1 MSGLLHRSLT
11 GAVLILLV
19 LALRSLCSE
28 RLPKRTFRALW
39 SIALLHLLLPKLPHS
54 PLSLYNMG
62 EWLMGRL
69 HTGGGADLRA
79 GEIRGFAVN
88 RLAGMQSLPSQPAAK
103 EIHWL
108 LLLWVAGAALCA
120 LWFVIG
126 GLRTARR
133 FRDGQPVCA
142 DYAVRWYAADSAR
155 RRIRLRES
163 SHIATPL
170 AYGMLRPTILL
181 PEGFD
186 AREEEMVA
194 CVLLHEEMHLRRGDL
209 WLKVGLVLAACLYW
223 FSPLSWVMLRAANRD
238 IELACDEAVLAH
250 MGLQHRSAYA
260 MALIRMEAR
269 KSEGQ
274 ILASGFAGSALE
286 ARITA
291 IMKAKKTTKTAVAAA
306 IVLCLCVTAGFAAT
320 GDPLV
325 ESVEVSV
332 EAQNAENIKKETI
345 DIDAQLQAVIP
356 PAEEPELEPECEPE
370 EEPELEPEEKPAYDP
385 EAEPEPEV
393 WYWPVPVSNNITG
406 RFGVRAHPVTGEKMV
421 YDHITIAAEKD
432 ILAAQDGKV
441 MEVFFD
447 SYSGNTV
454 VIEHIGYVTM
464 YGHLAEVDVR
474 VGQYVEGGMP
484 IGTAGRT
491 GQATGNCLAFW
502 VSQNGTT
509 VDPLQFY
516 NIEPKFTTGKEIEP
530 VKH

>member
-69 HTGGGADLRA
+69 HTGAGAELRA

-88 RLAGMQSLPSQPAAK
+88 RLPGMQSLPMQPAAN

-108 LLLWVAGAALCA
+108 PLLWAVGAALCA
-120 LWFVIG
+120 LWFAIG
-126 GLRTARR
+126 SLRMLRR
-133 FRDGQPVCA
+133 FRSGRPVCA
-142 DYAVRWYAADSAR
+142 DYAVRWYAADNTR
-155 RRIRLRES
+155 RRIKLRES
-163 SHIATPL
+163 SHVVTPL
-170 AYGMLRPTILL
+170 AYGLLRPTILL
-181 PEGFD
+181 PEDFGD
-186 AREEEMVA
+186 CDDDLVA

-209 WLKVGLVLAACLYW
+209 LLKAGLVLAACLYW
-223 FSPLSWVMLRAANRD
+223 FSPLSWVMLGVANRD
-238 IELACDEAVLAH
+238 IELACDEAVLTH
-250 MGLQHRSAYA
+250 MGLKHRSAYA
-260 MALIRMEAR
+260 MALIRMEAQ

-291 IMKAKKTTKTAVAAA
+291 IMKARKTTKTAVVAA

-332 EAQNAENIKKETI
+332 GAQNAENIKEETV
-345 DIDAQLQAVIP
+345 DIDAKLQAVIP

-370 EEPELEPEEKPAYDP
+370 EEPEREPEEKPVYDP

-406 RFGVRAHPVTGEKMV
+406 RFGSRIHPVTGEKMV
-421 YDHITIAAEKD
+421 YDHITITAEKD

-484 IGTAGRT
+484 IGTAGKT

-530 VKH
+530 VKP